1 LQILGLELSR
11 KGVVGLIVV
20 LVLILMDVLAPLIT
34 RHGLDCLDKPFTP
47 PNNEHILGTD
57 DVGHDVF
64 TYLVYGIRISLI
76 IGFLT
81 ALISTFTGL
90 AVALFCYYDRLDL
103 IIVRIID
110 LFMVIPRL
118 PLLIVLSAI
127 VKPSIWNIV
136 LILSFFGWSITARVL
151 RPMVKQLKCLNFISI
166 LKVTGARDHYILL
179 KHIIPHLYSL
189 IAVQFILEARHAILA
204 EAGVGFL
211 GFEEPTTVSWGIM
224 LYHAFQN
231 SYTFISNVWLWT
243 TLPPALMLALLTL
256 ALTLIAVDLEE
267 TYNPI
272 LRRARI

>member
-1 LQILGLELSR
+1 
-11 KGVVGLIVV
+11 
-20 LVLILMDVLAPLIT
+20 MNVLAPLIT
-34 RHGLDCLDKPFTP
+34 RHGLDYLDKPFTP

-90 AVALFCYYDRLDL
+90 AVALFCYYDQLDL

-136 LILSFFGWSITARVL
+136 FILSFFGWSITARVL

-179 KHIIPHLYSL
+179 KHIIPHLYPL

>member
-1 LQILGLELSR
+1 MQILGLELGR

-20 LVLILMDVLAPLIT
+20 LVLILMNVLAPLIT
-34 RHGLDCLDKPFTP
+34 RHGLDYLDKPFTP

-90 AVALFCYYDRLDL
+90 AVALFCYYDQLDL

-136 LILSFFGWSITARVL
+136 FILSFFGWSITARVL

-179 KHIIPHLYSL
+179 KHIIPHLYPL

>member
-1 LQILGLELSR
+1 LQILGLELGR

-20 LVLILMDVLAPLIT
+20 LVLILMNVLAPLIT
-34 RHGLDCLDKPFTP
+34 RHGLDYLDKPFTP

-136 LILSFFGWSITARVL
+136 FILSFFGWSITARVL

-179 KHIIPHLYSL
+179 KHIIPHLYPL

>member
-1 LQILGLELSR
+1 MQILGLELSR

>member
-1 LQILGLELSR
+1 
-11 KGVVGLIVV
+11 
-20 LVLILMDVLAPLIT
+20 MNVLAPLIT
-34 RHGLDCLDKPFTP
+34 RHGLDYLDKPFTP

-136 LILSFFGWSITARVL
+136 FILSFFGWSITARVL

-179 KHIIPHLYSL
+179 KHIIPHLYPL

>member
-1 LQILGLELSR
+1 MRILGLELSE

-20 LVLILMDVLAPLIT
+20 LALVLMGVSASLIT
-34 RHGLDCLDKPFTP
+34 FYRLDYLGKPFNP

-64 TYLVYGIRISLI
+64 TYLVYGARISFI
-76 IGFLT
+76 VGFLT

-90 AVALFCYYDRLDL
+90 AVALLCYYDRLDL
-103 IIVRIID
+103 IVVRIID

-151 RPMVKQLKCLNFISI
+151 RPMVRQLKCSNFIGI
-166 LKVTGARDHYILL
+166 LKVIGARDHYILL
-179 KHIIPHLYSL
+179 RHVVPHLYSL

-211 GFEEPTTVSWGIM
+211 GFEEPTTASWGMM
-224 LYHAFQN
+224 LYHAFRN

-267 TYNPI
+267 TYNPM
-272 LRRARI
+272 LRRIRV